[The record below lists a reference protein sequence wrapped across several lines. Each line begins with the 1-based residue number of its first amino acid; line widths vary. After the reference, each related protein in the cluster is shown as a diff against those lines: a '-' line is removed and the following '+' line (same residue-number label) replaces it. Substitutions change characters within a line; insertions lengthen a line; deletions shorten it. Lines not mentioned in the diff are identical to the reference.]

1 MFRCSGVVTGYRLHT
16 AFQQDQLW
24 ADVLST
30 TIAVLRDFSDR
41 VVRIGEIVISMNYT
55 ERDRN
60 SDSNSNS
67 QSNSGNVDTIQ
78 GAINSGAMLTV
89 QSGDYLKISSPEPV
103 YSTQMAQFVNR
114 HIPISTVED
123 SAQRVEHYSGCISR
137 EQCTSVTS
145 PNIRVLVDLV
155 TGEG

>member
-1 MFRCSGVVTGYRLHT
+1 MVTGYRLHT

-24 ADVLST
+24 AEVLTT
-30 TIAVLRDFSDR
+30 TIAVLRDFSNR

-78 GAINSGAMLTV
+78 GTINSGDMITV
-89 QSGDYLKISSPEPV
+89 QSGDYLRISSPEPV
-103 YSTQMAQFVNR
+103 YSPQMAQFVNS

-123 SAQRVEHYSGCISR
+123 NAQRVEHYSGCISQ
-137 EQCTSVTS
+137 EQCNSLSST
-145 PNIRVLVDLV
+145 NIRVLIDLV